1 LRVKISEMT
10 SQIDTMQITY
20 MNENFKKSL
29 EAQDTYVRIE
39 TLQDQLKASEKRVN
53 QLELNI

>member
-1 LRVKISEMT
+1 
-10 SQIDTMQITY
+10 MQITY